1 MLLEICYYIA
11 IALMALGAVLG
22 VVFIFMVVPAAF
34 FMIKD
39 EIDDRPGLRR
49 HNEWV
54 GKHRGKRDPMDDDF
68 FKIMVEEFKDA
79 PFGSLTKLVNS
90 DV

>member
-11 IALMALGAVLG
+11 IALMALGAILG
-22 VVFIFMVVPAAF
+22 VVFIFMVVPAAY

-39 EIDDRPGLRR
+39 EVDDRPGLRR

-54 GKHRGKRDPMDDDF
+54 GRHRQNRDVMDDDF
-68 FKIMVEEFKDA
+68 FKIMVEEFKDT
-79 PFGSLTKLVNS
+79 PFGSLTKLVSS